1 MRLASCSMRPDEGR
15 TVLYRFPDTPELEDL
30 TLDVRAASGRL
41 SFTARGTAPR
51 RVLPAI
57 HAYFAWLN
65 SIHPVGLQAGAHIYS
80 LYVPPVPSGAHAHQ
94 LEDFLRSQLFRRRR
108 PTAAT
113 LAVTAACQ
121 LSCPHCSA
129 AMQPSGHGS
138 LTTQTWRRVI
148 HECVD
153 LGTSVVTFTGGEPLL
168 RRDLEELVAAVPR
181 ERAVAEFF
189 CNGLEATDDRLNALR
204 KASAYGVHLS
214 LDDPD
219 PAEHDRL
226 RGRAGVFEAVERAAR
241 AARRTGLLVGLSTFA
256 TNESVDERKLSHIA
270 ALGDEWGASEVS
282 VFDGI
287 RTGRLLRSC
296 TPLLDAP
303 HRRSSWPRP
312 SAQPRP
318 PGAAARHHA
327 VLVEQRPRVHPADRL
342 PRGQP
347 AVPHHGARRV
357 HALRLHATL
366 VRQRAG
372 ASVAELWRRQL
383 EHPAYRNA
391 LCVAACNRRSS
402 ARRTSTPSPTEPRCP
417 IPSPTPDGS
426 SPAPPWPAAVGAAET
441 SAGRAGAS

>member
-1 MRLASCSMRPDEGR
+1 M
-15 TVLYRFPDTPELEDL
+15 LYRFPDTPELEDL

-129 AMQPSGHGS
+129 AMRPSGHGS

-204 KASAYGVHLS
+204 EAGAYGVHLS

-241 AARRTGLLVGLSTFA
+241 AARRTGLVVGLSTFA
-256 TNESVDERKLSHIA
+256 TNESVDERKLSRIA

-287 RTGRLLRSC
+287 RTGRLLRRC

-303 HRRSSWPRP
+303 HRRTLM
-312 SAQPRP
+312 AE
-318 PGAAARHHA
+318 ARR
-327 VLVEQRPRVHPADRL
+327 LNRVHRGRL
-342 PRGQP
+342 RVVTQSWTNSGRGFTLLIGCLAANLQCHIT
-347 AVPHHGARRV
+347 AHGEFTPCDFTP
-357 HALRLHATL
+357 LSFGN
-366 VRQRAG
+366 VRE

-383 EHPAYRNA
+383 EHPAYA
-391 LCVAACNRRSS
+391 KRSLRCRMQS
-402 ARRTSTPSPTEPRCP
+402 AEFRKAYIDT
-417 IPSPTPDGS
+417 IPDG
-426 SPAPPWPAAVGAAET
+426 AALPYPITNA
-441 SAGRAGAS
+441 